1 MTQPARRLAR
11 WVIIASALAAVVL
24 LSRLP
29 FVTEL
34 LWQWDS
40 VLYARALEEGF
51 HVDDVLRDSRPHP
64 PGYLFYIALA
74 AVFRFVLQDG
84 NASLVAVSVLA
95 SALAVPAVF
104 LLARRFAGD
113 APAAIAAAGFAFAP
127 LVWLYGE
134 VAYPYAL
141 LGLLSVALA
150 AVFAIAR
157 TGSEVWRVGASFLFG
172 IAAGFRQD
180 VLIVLGPLWL
190 WTIWRGSLRSRSLSA
205 FAVAIACLAWFVPSA
220 ILSGG
225 FAEYVDSLG
234 HQTSSVGSASS
245 ILEGGLAALSD
256 NARFTLYGLAF
267 GLLAFAVLLAGLTL
281 ARLVAWMRGGPRGV
295 RLSATDVFF
304 VLWIVPPLLFY
315 IAIHIGEWGYLLS
328 VLPAF
333 YVLTAALLAPLVR
346 QARGTARIAVS
357 IVAAACVASGALVFL
372 YVPEPRFS
380 ATALREHDRVLA
392 AKVAY
397 VREHF
402 PSDTTI
408 ILAREDYLHV
418 RYYLGQY
425 RTWYYDPVS
434 RPPQAQL
441 HQETPQRTMTVVL
454 FTTGLRPQRSQELRY
469 ATLAPDLALAYF
481 VVEPGEVLEF
491 SGIRFGVREPG

>member
-1 MTQPARRLAR
+1 
-11 WVIIASALAAVVL
+11 VL

-29 FVTEL
+29 FVTHL

-51 HVDDVLRDSRPHP
+51 HVDDVLRDARPHP
-64 PGYLFYIALA
+64 PGYLFYVALA
-74 AVFRFVLQDG
+74 AVFRFVLQDS

-95 SALAVPAVF
+95 SALAVPALF

-113 APAAIAAAGFAFAP
+113 APAAIAAAGFAFSP

-141 LGLLSVALA
+141 LGLLSVVLA
-150 AVFAIAR
+150 AVFSIAR
-157 TGSEVWRVGASFLFG
+157 TRPDIWRVGASLLFG

-180 VLIVLGPLWL
+180 VLIVFGPLWL

-220 ILSGG
+220 TLSGG
-225 FAEYVDSLG
+225 LTDYVESLG

-245 ILEGGLAALSD
+245 IFEGGLAAVSD
-256 NARFTLYGLAF
+256 NARFILYGLAF
-267 GLLAFAVLLAGLTL
+267 GLLAFAVLLAGLALT
-281 ARLVAWMRGGPRGV
+281 RVVAWMRGGPRRV
-295 RLSATDVFF
+295 RWNDTDVFF

-315 IAIHIGEWGYLLS
+315 VAIHIGEWGYLLS
-328 VLPAF
+328 VLPAL
-333 YVLTAALLAPLVR
+333 YVLAAALLAPLVR
-346 QARGTARIAVS
+346 QARGAARLAVS
-357 IVAAACVASGALVFL
+357 VVAAACVAFAALAFL
-372 YVPEPRFS
+372 FLPEPRFS
-380 ATALREHDRVLA
+380 ATGLRAHDRDLA

-402 PSDTTI
+402 PSETTI

-425 RTWYYDPVS
+425 RTWYYDPAS
-434 RPPQAQL
+434 RPPSAQL

-454 FTTGLRPQRSQELRY
+454 FTTGLRPQRPQELRY

-491 SGIRFGVREPG
+491 SGTRFGVREPGER